1 VLGAANPA
9 VGPFLSRFSMAIP
22 ISMTI
27 SIWRDLGIGIEVDFL
42 LLNTVQL
49 ESLDIPRQT

>member
-9 VGPFLSRFSMAIP
+9 MGLFFSPFSMAIP
-22 ISMTI
+22 ISMAI

-42 LLNTVQL
+42 LLITVQL
-49 ESLDIPRQT
+49 ETLTSPGQT